1 MRLTNVAYAGTSIS
15 SGSGQALV
23 YATGMN
29 TEFGKIA
36 NLTQKV
42 KEQLSPLQ
50 KEINKAS
57 QLLVYIA
64 IGIGILFF
72 ILSLSVV
79 KLGFLASFV
88 FAIGIIVAFVPEGL
102 LPTVTLA
109 LAMGVQQMA
118 QEML

>member
-1 MRLTNVAYAGTSIS
+1 MVD
-15 SGSGQALV
+15 
-23 YATGMN
+23 

-79 KLGFLASFV
+79 KLGFLSSFV

-102 LPTVTLA
+102 LLNSNFGF
-109 LAMGVQQMA
+109 LAMGVQRMA
-118 QEML
+118 KRNALIKKLSSVETLGKHDSYLH